1 MINIIKYHED
11 YDKIL
16 KEFEQSSAI
25 EIGEGFP
32 YTHIKSATKFNFRFS
47 SKYESYG
54 HSEILLGL
62 DKKTSEILATAIYS
76 LKTMPLGGENTKV
89 IQILVIKVHPEV
101 RHTGIATK
109 LLRFIEKQAVKNE
122 IPVLVAKLNYGSS
135 FAHKLFFNKFAFTE
149 TSCVKMSLISDSEA
163 CDDVVKVDKRQA
175 VEMIKEFYFKKDA
188 FPEDFQKIFDSPAF
202 LGTFM
207 LEKDGE
213 YVAASLWNVSY
224 YSEVQISHVILDK
237 KYLKDNFSYVRAW
250 TVMLFTICIFCYLW
264 KWAYDYFEEKA
275 YKISSFV
282 FFLFIAFHLVQW
294 FFTIAQYLRKIRTSP
309 KPRLRIFAV
318 CYNNSL
324 EPKKPLLKTLF
335 NHLSSIHESEYTSFE
350 YHEDDI
356 FHSIFPLYSF
366 RKIFMQK
373 NVQNSLV
380 FKWNKRH
387 FIDPRE

>member
-11 YDKIL
+11 FDTIL
-16 KEFEQSSAI
+16 KEFEKSSAI
-25 EIGEGFP
+25 EIGEAFP

-47 SKYESYG
+47 SKYESYN

-76 LKTMPLGGENTKV
+76 IKTMPLGGELIKT

-101 RHTGIATK
+101 RHSGIATK
-109 LLRFIEKQAVKNE
+109 LLRFIEKQAVKSG

-149 TSCVKMSLISDSEA
+149 TSCVKMSLINDPEA

-175 VEMIKEFYFKKDA
+175 VEMISEFYCKKDA
-188 FPEDFQKIFDSPAF
+188 FPEDFLKIFESPAF

-207 LEKDGE
+207 LKKDE
-213 YVAASLWNVSY
+213 DYVAASLWNVSH
-224 YSEVQISHVILDK
+224 YSEVQISHVIFDK

-250 TVMLFTICIFCYLW
+250 TVMMLTMCFFCYLW
-264 KWAYDYFEEKA
+264 KWVYDYFDEKP
-275 YKISSFV
+275 YKITSFIL
-282 FFLFIAFHLVQW
+282 FLFFGFYLFQW
-294 FFTIAQYLRKIRTSP
+294 FLTIAQYLRKIRSTP

-324 EPKKPLLKTLF
+324 EAKKSQLTSLF
-335 NHLSSIHESEYTSFE
+335 KHMASLHENEYTSFE

-366 RKIFMQK
+366 RKVFMQK
-373 NVQNSLV
+373 NLQNSLV